1 MKFTILGASG
11 FIGSH
16 VATLAREQGHE
27 VFCPGRDTRLEG
39 LELGHVI
46 YAIGLTSDFR
56 QRPHDTVTAHVTK
69 LQQILTQTD
78 FDSLVYL
85 SSTRVYSRCPTSTSG
100 SHDPVAVSEDTP
112 VSVLSSDFSDLYNI
126 SKLMGES
133 LALTHG
139 RKVKIARLSNVVG
152 MDVSSDNFLISV
164 LREALQTGR
173 VELRT
178 ALESAKDYVS
188 VSDVAEILLRLGT
201 EGRHSIYN
209 VASGANTTH
218 REIVTRLGLLT
229 GARFSVVAGS
239 PTVTFP
245 PINVHRLIDEFQ
257 YAPRSLD
264 AMICSMVSGFRS
276 HFSQQTDKYAA

>member
-1 MKFTILGASG
+1 MKYTVLGASG

-16 VATLAREQGHE
+16 LAALAQRQGHD
-27 VFCPGRDTRLEG
+27 VFCPARDAALEG
-39 LELGHVI
+39 LDLGHVI

-69 LQQILTQTD
+69 LQEILTQTS

-85 SSTRVYSRCPTSTSG
+85 SSTRVYSRCLTNMIG
-100 SHDPVAVSEDTP
+100 SDGTVAVSEETP

-152 MDVSSDNFLISV
+152 MDVTSDNFLISV
-164 LREALQTGR
+164 LREGLKTGR

-178 ALESAKDYVS
+178 ALDSAKDYVS
-188 VSDVAEILLRLGT
+188 VSDVADILLRLGT
-201 EGRHSIYN
+201 SGKHSIYN
-209 VASGANTTH
+209 LASGVNTTH
-218 REIVTRLGLLT
+218 REIVARLGLLT
-229 GARFSVVAGS
+229 GTRFHVAPGS
-239 PTVTFP
+239 PTITFP
-245 PINVHRLIDEFQ
+245 PIDVRRLVDEFQ

-264 AMICSMVSGFRS
+264 AMICSIVSGFRS
-276 HFSQQTDKYAA
+276 HFSHQTGKYAA